1 MTDTRQIM
9 TNALRE
15 QGQALMTLSERV
27 DESFE
32 QAVNTILACKGR
44 VIISGMGKSGL
55 IGKKIAATLAS
66 TGTISFF
73 MHPGEAFHGDLGMVR
88 FDEKADVIV
97 LISYSGETD
106 EVLKLIPS
114 LKSFGTKIIAI
125 TGGMNSTLANN
136 ADVVLNAG
144 VEQEVCPNNLAPTT
158 STTVTLA
165 IGDALAVALIKAR
178 DFQPQDFARF
188 HPGGSLGRRLLTR
201 VKNVMQKER
210 LPFVSLDSDITN
222 VVLTMTECRYGIA
235 LVQDEKKELVGVISD
250 GDLRRF
256 LIDHDNVAGLR
267 ASDLMTTDPVCISQE
282 VKVADAESVMR
293 DAHIKCLIA
302 TDDEGNVVGLVDW
315 GCLILQVCN
324 LKSRLQK
331 AAFGFFYI

>member
-1 MTDTRQIM
+1 MTTDLRQIM
-9 TNALRE
+9 ANALRE
-15 QGQALMTLSERV
+15 QGNALFALSERV

-32 QAVNTILACKGR
+32 QAVEMMLACKGR

-88 FDEKADVIV
+88 FDDRADVIV

-125 TGGMNSTLANN
+125 TGGMDSTLANH
-136 ADVVLNAG
+136 ADVVLNAA
-144 VEQEVCPNNLAPTT
+144 VKEEVCPNNLAPTT
-158 STTVTLA
+158 STTVAVA

-178 DFQPQDFARF
+178 NFQPMDFARF

-201 VKNVMQKER
+201 VKDVMRTRR
-210 LPFVSLDSDITN
+210 LPFVTRSMAVSD
-222 VVLTMTECRYGIA
+222 VLITMTDTRTGLA
-235 LVQDEKKELVGVISD
+235 LVMNEQGQLEGVITD
-250 GDLRRF
+250 GDLRRY
-256 LIDHDNVAGLR
+256 LVDHDNLKGLL
-267 ASDLMTTDPVCISQE
+267 ASDLMTTSPVTINQDAML
-282 VKVADAESVMR
+282 ADAEQLMRELHLKWVVALSDDGQVM
-293 DAHIKCLIA
+293 
-302 TDDEGNVVGLVDW
+302 GLLDW
-315 GCLILQVCN
+315 
-324 LKSRLQK
+324 
-331 AAFGFFYI
+331 AD

>member
-1 MTDTRQIM
+1 MTTDLRQIM
-9 TNALRE
+9 ANSLRE
-15 QGQALMTLSERV
+15 QGNALFALSERV

-32 QAVNTILACKGR
+32 QAVEMMLACKGR

-88 FDEKADVIV
+88 FDDRADVIV

-125 TGGMNSTLANN
+125 TGGMDSTLANH
-136 ADVVLNAG
+136 ADVVLNAE
-144 VEQEVCPNNLAPTT
+144 VKEEVCPNNLAPTT
-158 STTVTLA
+158 STTVAVA

-178 DFQPQDFARF
+178 NFQPMDFARF

-201 VKNVMQKER
+201 VKDVMRTKR
-210 LPFVSLDSDITN
+210 LPFVRRTMAVSE
-222 VVLTMTECRYGIA
+222 VLITMTDTRTGLA
-235 LVQDEKKELVGVISD
+235 LIMNEQGKLEGVITD
-250 GDLRRF
+250 GDLRRY
-256 LIDHDNVAGLR
+256 LVDHDNLKGLL
-267 ASDLMTTDPVCISQE
+267 ASDLMNSSPVTIHQDTML
-282 VKVADAESVMR
+282 ADAEQLMR
-293 DAHIKCLIA
+293 EQHLKWVVALG
-302 TDDEGNVVGLVDW
+302 DDGQVVGLLDW
-315 GCLILQVCN
+315 TD
-324 LKSRLQK
+324 
-331 AAFGFFYI
+331 

>member
-1 MTDTRQIM
+1 MTTDLRQIM
-9 TNALRE
+9 ANSLRE
-15 QGQALMTLSERV
+15 QGNALFALSERV

-32 QAVNTILACKGR
+32 QAVEMMLACKGR

-88 FDEKADVIV
+88 FDDRADVIV

-125 TGGMNSTLANN
+125 TGGMDSTLANH
-136 ADVVLNAG
+136 ADVVLNAA
-144 VEQEVCPNNLAPTT
+144 VKEEVCPNNLAPTT
-158 STTVTLA
+158 STTVAVA

-178 DFQPQDFARF
+178 NFQPMDFARF

-201 VKNVMQKER
+201 VKDVMRTKR
-210 LPFVSLDSDITN
+210 LPFVHRSMAVSE
-222 VVLTMTECRYGIA
+222 VLITMTDTRTGFA
-235 LVQDEKKELVGVISD
+235 LVMDEQGQLEGVITD
-250 GDLRRF
+250 GDLRRY
-256 LIDHDNVAGLR
+256 LVDHDNLKGLL
-267 ASDLMTTDPVCISQE
+267 AADLMTTSPVTVHQDAML
-282 VKVADAESVMR
+282 ADAEQLMR
-293 DAHIKCLIA
+293 EQHLKWVVALSDA
-302 TDDEGNVVGLVDW
+302 GQVVGLLDW
-315 GCLILQVCN
+315 
-324 LKSRLQK
+324 
-331 AAFGFFYI
+331 AD